1 MLTRFAK
8 KLKSGWR
15 CHQCFGIRK
24 EELVAEKV
32 EIVDK
37 ALELEERKTAEDAEK
52 VDGIAAVDEAAVETE
67 STEIDELE
75 QVRVEAADTKDKLLR
90 LAAEFENY
98 KRRMERDRGLA
109 LKYREE
115 QVLKELL
122 PCIDNLERAIVQG
135 RKTENAVDLLAGV
148 ELTYKGLMTALEKF
162 ELVPMK
168 SVGSPFDPNIHEALA
183 MEETDEAEPNSV
195 VREFEKGYM
204 YKDRLI
210 RPAKVVV
217 AKRTET
223 AGDSRC

>member
-1 MLTRFAK
+1 MLDGLAK
-8 KLKSGWR
+8 KIEIR
-15 CHQCFGIRK
+15 MANAINAFAIRK
-24 EELVAEKV
+24 EELVAGKE

-37 ALELEERKTAEDAEK
+37 ALELEEQETAAENVDGPAGAGEVAEK
-52 VDGIAAVDEAAVETE
+52 TE
-67 STEIDELE
+67 SPEIDELE
-75 QVRVEAADTKDKLLR
+75 QARAEAADMKDRLMR

-98 KRRMERDRGLA
+98 KKRMERDRGLA

-115 QVLKELL
+115 QVFKELL

-135 RKTENAVDLLAGV
+135 RKTGNSADLLAGV

-168 SVGSPFDPNIHEALA
+168 SIGSPFDPNIHEALA
-183 MEETDEAEPNSV
+183 MEETAAVDVNCV

-217 AKRTET
+217 AKKSET
-223 AGDSRC
+223 AGDSR

>member
-1 MLTRFAK
+1 
-8 KLKSGWR
+8 
-15 CHQCFGIRK
+15 
-24 EELVAEKV
+24 VAEKE

-37 ALELEERKTAEDAEK
+37 APEQTER
-52 VDGIAAVDEAAVETE
+52 AAETE
-67 STEIDELE
+67 QLEVAAAAGEAVAGETEAKEIDELA
-75 QVRVEAADTKDKLLR
+75 QVRAEAADMKDKWMR

-109 LKYREE
+109 MKYREE

-122 PCIDNLERAIVQG
+122 PCIDNLERAIEQG
-135 RKTENAVDLLAGV
+135 RKTDNAADLLAGV
-148 ELTYKGLMTALEKF
+148 ELTYKGLLAALERF
-162 ELVPMK
+162 ELVPMQ

-183 MEETDEAEPNSV
+183 MEETGEVEPNCV

-223 AGDSRC
+223 AGDGRC